1 MPSRCR
7 PPAAGRECVRLPGGA
22 PVGVVPGVNVHR
34 PVFDRP
40 RSAVDPAG
48 CGGLGAG
55 AAVLHGLSDRQAA
68 EAVLF
73 DLRWK
78 AACGLAITDTSFHPT
93 TLTYWRQR
101 LAASDSPNRI
111 FDAVKAVVVA
121 TGVLKGKTR
130 RALDSTVLDDAVAT
144 GGHRDAVGRGD
155 PPGGPGGARRRSGG
169 RVDIDGPLRPARRT
183 RHRLGRPSRSA
194 LLVGGHPGPGTC
206 WRCWPL

>member
-1 MPSRCR
+1 MFAFLAAHRLALFPASMFSDLFPTDRGRPSI
-7 PPAAGRECVRLPGGA
+7 PPD
-22 PVGVVPGVNVHR
+22 VVASVLVLQ
-34 PVFDRP
+34 
-40 RSAVDPAG
+40 S
-48 CGGLGAG
+48 
-55 AAVLHGLSDRQAA
+55 LHGLSDRQAA